1 MRSKI
6 DTQSEEAEK
15 AVRDIRRATCRHL
28 SAEHKV
34 RIVSAG
40 PRGEDSVLLPLTPVL
55 NSVRRGL
62 LCCRSRGE
70 LFSLTAA
77 TPYVLFNEHG
87 FTQKTARRSVPPG
100 TGLAQKAEN

>member
-15 AVRDIRRATCRHL
+15 AVRDTRRATWRHL

-34 RIVSAG
+34 RIVIAG
-40 PRGEDSVLLPLTPVL
+40 PRGEDSVLLPLAPVL

-62 LCCRSRGE
+62 LCCRSSR
-70 LFSLTAA
+70 
-77 TPYVLFNEHG
+77 
-87 FTQKTARRSVPPG
+87 
-100 TGLAQKAEN
+100 ENTV